1 MSAHG
6 RRGSRAVRAGVATGV
21 ATLGV
26 SGLALAGLGPAP
38 TALAQAHPA
47 AARPADAG
55 QPAAAAAWRVVT
67 STRSAFLSALVA
79 PSRRS
84 IWALGTGTVSGQPQ
98 KGSPFGR
105 HWNGRTWSR
114 VSFPRAIASTGIGCA
129 AESSATNVWAF
140 AGTSSGGT
148 GARAAGALRLVNGH
162 WKLVKRFAPG
172 IVTGCLVLDPTDVWV
187 FGNANVAPGTGTWHL
202 HGRTWTHLP
211 TPALLLGDASAISKN
226 DIWGEGESAAL
237 GAAVARWNGH
247 SWVRNRQLAKA
258 LPSPGPN
265 RVLFSDGITAISDRS
280 VWLRVLDI
288 RFTGPTEVDSYL
300 VVHWDGRAWHHIGP
314 ANPGYYLPG
323 AVRGGD
329 GTRWSFLPAD
339 HFSPLPSGVRHLVGG
354 RWVKVPVRIRGCLG
368 QQPYLLAPAGTSST
382 MLGLQACRDGSHHVL
397 ARGSI
402 R

>member
-1 MSAHG
+1 MRAHDG
-6 RRGSRAVRAGVATGV
+6 QGNRAVRAATATGV
-21 ATLGV
+21 AALGV
-26 SGLALAGLGPAP
+26 SGLVLAGLA
-38 TALAQAHPA
+38 TAPA
-47 AARPADAG
+47 ALARPAGAG
-55 QPAAAAAWRVVT
+55 QQAAPATWRSVL
-67 STRSAFLSALVA
+67 STRTAFLSGLVA

-84 IWALGTGTVSGQPQ
+84 IWALGTGTVSGQPG
-98 KGSPFGR
+98 KGVPFGR

-129 AESSATNVWAF
+129 AESSPANVWAF
-140 AGTSSGGT
+140 AGTSSGGN

-172 IVTGCLVLDPTDVWV
+172 IVTGCLVLDPADVWV

-211 TPALLLGDASAISKN
+211 TPGILLGGASAISKH
-226 DIWGEGESAAL
+226 DIWGEGESAFL

-247 SWVRNRQLAKA
+247 SWVPNKQLAKA
-258 LPSPGPN
+258 LPAPGPD
-265 RVLFSDGITAISDRS
+265 RALFSDGITAISDRS

-288 RFTGPTEVDSYL
+288 RLSGPTEVDSYL
-300 VVHWDGRAWHHIGP
+300 VVHWNGRTWRRVGP

-323 AVRGGD
+323 AVRAGD
-329 GTRWSFLPAD
+329 GTRWSFLPVD
-339 HFSPLPSGVRHLVGG
+339 RFSPLPSGVRHLVGG
-354 RWVKVPVRIRGCLG
+354 HWVKVPVRIRGCLS

-382 MLGLQACRDGSHHVL
+382 MLGLQSCNNGTHHVL

>member
-1 MSAHG
+1 MRAHDG
-6 RRGSRAVRAGVATGV
+6 QGNRAVRAAMATGV
-21 ATLGV
+21 AALGV
-26 SGLALAGLGPAP
+26 SGFVLAGL
-38 TALAQAHPA
+38 TAAPA
-47 AARPADAG
+47 ALARPASAG
-55 QPAAAAAWRVVT
+55 QQAASGTWRSVL
-67 STRSAFLSALVA
+67 STRTAFLSGLVA

-84 IWALGTGTVSGQPQ
+84 IWALGTGTVSGQPG
-98 KGSPFGR
+98 KGVPFGR

-129 AESSATNVWAF
+129 AESSPANVWAF
-140 AGTSSGGT
+140 AGTSSGGN

-172 IVTGCLVLDPTDVWV
+172 IVTGCLVLDPADVWV

-211 TPALLLGDASAISKN
+211 TPGILLGGASAISKH
-226 DIWGEGESAAL
+226 DIWGEGESAFL

-247 SWVRNRQLAKA
+247 SWVPNKQLAKA
-258 LPSPGPN
+258 LPAPGPD
-265 RVLFSDGITAISDRS
+265 RALFSDGITAISDRS

-288 RFTGPTEVDSYL
+288 RLSGPTEVDSYL
-300 VVHWDGRAWHHIGP
+300 VVHWNGRTWRRVGQ

-323 AVRGGD
+323 AVRAGD
-329 GTRWSFLPAD
+329 GTRWSFLPVD
-339 HFSPLPSGVRHLVGG
+339 RFSPLPSGVRHLVGG
-354 RWVKVPVRIRGCLG
+354 HWVKVPVRIRDCLS

-382 MLGLQACRDGSHHVL
+382 MLGLQSCNNGTHHVL